1 MVYVYSMLIRT
12 RKAKKRAELGTLY
25 ECHHYFII
33 GKRMDTVA
41 SANLQSIS
49 VCPPRKT
56 LWNAN

>member
-56 LWNAN
+56 L